1 MRGNGVCSCVC
12 ARQYLCRRVCV
23 FVWHG
28 WSEECS
34 GSRLA
39 EPSQWAGSFTLQG
52 NSTLMRRQRESRES
66 EKPNP
71 ALANS

>member
-12 ARQYLCRRVCV
+12 AREYLCLCVCV

-71 ALANS
+71 SVS